1 MLICVCLRILASS
14 RIPQYDLG
22 RQTPHFLGDSVTDTL
37 QGYVILIRISV
48 TPSDMGEVCSLCSNV
63 EVLYH
68 HVHMRFMVMFN
79 YEYLVFKNDDT
90 KNG

>member
-1 MLICVCLRILASS
+1 MATRVAFVVHVCR
-14 RIPQYDLG
+14 
-22 RQTPHFLGDSVTDTL
+22 VTRL
-37 QGYVILIRISV
+37 LPCKVILIRIST

-63 EVLYH
+63 EVLYY

-79 YEYLVFKNDDT
+79 YDNLVVEINDT